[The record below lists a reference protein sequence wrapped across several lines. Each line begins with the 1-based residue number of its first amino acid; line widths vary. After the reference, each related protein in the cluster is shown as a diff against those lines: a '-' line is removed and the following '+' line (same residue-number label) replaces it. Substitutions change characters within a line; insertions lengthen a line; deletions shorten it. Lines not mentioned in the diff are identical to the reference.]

1 MENLQKKI
9 DGFICKS
16 NVPNLLIYGQNSH
29 HNFQLVNYF
38 INKVYGE
45 SEYKRKYV
53 LNINCISLKGIKTIK
68 DNIKLFSSQIINNKS
83 NIKFK
88 SVVLRFAEFLTYD
101 SQYSLRRTIEQFS
114 HNTRFI
120 MVCENKN
127 MLLSPILS
135 RFVHI
140 YVNDTNKTKTIL
152 ETTTRSKLD
161 SLMKEYNE
169 IISNCDTHKNLHAEL
184 FKIAKK
190 MNKENIIGSQ
200 LLHKF
205 EKHKNYFSV
214 KMMYPKISTNLKNET
229 MTLFYILNI
238 FRNNSNIEIFDL
250 Y

>member
-1 MENLQKKI
+1 MNNLQNKI
-9 DGFICKS
+9 DGFISKN
-16 NVPNLLIYGQNSH
+16 NVPNLLIYGKNSH
-29 HNFQLVNYF
+29 HNFDLVNYF
-38 INKVYGE
+38 INNVYGPE
-45 SEYKRKYV
+45 EHKNKYV

-114 HNTRFI
+114 HHTRFI

-127 MLLSPILS
+127 LLLTPILS

-140 YVNDTNKTKTIL
+140 YVNIPSSSKLNLETNTRAKLDSFMKTYKTIL
-152 ETTTRSKLD
+152 NENDDNNILKQLFQ
-161 SLMKEYNE
+161 LAKEMYE
-169 IISNCDTHKNLHAEL
+169 
-184 FKIAKK
+184 
-190 MNKENIIGSQ
+190 ENILCAQ
-200 LLHKF
+200 LLNKF
-205 EKHKNYFSV
+205 EKHENYFSV
-214 KMMYPKISTNLKNET
+214 KMMFPKISTNIKNET